1 MLARTEVFKSCRCI
15 LKGENPIDQIVQPH
29 FLLFQKF
36 VKLFKI
42 ISGSNS
48 DSPKLVISTVDGGR

>member
-1 MLARTEVFKSCRCI
+1 MLARTEMFKSGRGI
-15 LKGENPIDQIVQPH
+15 VKGENSINKIVQPH
-29 FLLFQKF
+29 FLLFQKL

-48 DSPKLVISTVDGGR
+48 DSPKLVISTIDGGR